1 MERNWIAIWASA
13 ALMIAGSVAVL
24 AAALGGLMQG
34 ITPMAPQGR
43 TGGAAPPLD
52 VIGMAISAILA
63 VLSGWG
69 IWTAVAVFRRRGW
82 ARAFM
87 LIFASLA
94 ALIGAGGGLAILFE
108 PASAHAGHGMDALRE
123 VAGALCGGLAAIG
136 VWWLVLFNLKSTKEY
151 FAPNGPGE
159 PGRGR

>member
-1 MERNWIAIWASA
+1 
-13 ALMIAGSVAVL
+13 MIAGSVAVL

-108 PASAHAGHGMDALRE
+108 PASAHAGHGMEALRE
-123 VAGALCGGLAAIG
+123 AAGALCGDNCSQRGYRPDHWSGLPTATWIRR
-136 VWWLVLFNLKSTKEY
+136 SY
-151 FAPNGPGE
+151 PPG
-159 PGRGR
+159 